1 MRFTEVNKNDDYYSD
16 KFINLIPQNKIK
28 SENLQKMKNIPA
40 IKLNLMPSER
50 KFLRSNKIKIRDIL
64 KYSVEELTR
73 LLRVSPI
80 RAMELHA
87 LVEFQCIPSIGLKF
101 AQDLISLGYYSLDE
115 LKDKDSAK
123 ILDELELSTGTWIDP
138 CVEDQCRL
146 VVHFANE
153 KDRGLNWWDF
163 TEERKKYRLEHGYPA
178 NRPQKAWFEH
188 EKYQKTEFKK

>member
-1 MRFTEVNKNDDYYSD
+1 MKKN
-16 KFINLIPQNKIK
+16 
-28 SENLQKMKNIPA
+28 PA
-40 IKLNLMPSER
+40 IKLDLMPSEQ
-50 KFLRSNKIKIRDIL
+50 KFLKNNKIKIRDIVNH
-64 KYSVEELTR
+64 SIEELTG
-73 LLRVSPI
+73 LLKVSPI

-87 LVEFQCIPSIGLKF
+87 LAEFQSIPSIGLKF

-115 LKDKDSAK
+115 LKDRDGAK

-153 KDRGLNWWDF
+153 KDRGLNWWNF

-178 NRPQKAWFEH
+178 NRPQKAWFEL
-188 EKYQKTEFKK
+188 EKYQKTDLKQ